1 MWKPPQAPQAATSAV
16 TVREHVPTCRET
28 GKVCHPSC
36 MAKEADCQ
44 SNSAHRGQVSRKH
57 GGMEG
62 SWFPDFGILWTRK
75 IKNRL

>member
-28 GKVCHPSC
+28 GKVCHPSR

-44 SNSAHRGQVSRKH
+44 SNSARRGKVSVENMGEWR
-57 GGMEG
+57 EAG
-62 SWFPDFGILWTRK
+62 SQALGFCGPGK
-75 IKNRL
+75 